1 MNNNNNNNNFVFYVD
16 TDDTTSMNTSLIET
30 DLTDKISD
38 NSELHFS
45 EDFKD
50 ILDFINNY
58 NDNYNNDD
66 ILTPEGITMIL
77 AISSNFIGVPNSSF
91 KQKIHNNKKFIN

>member
-1 MNNNNNNNNFVFYVD
+1 MNSNNNNNNFVFYVD

-91 KQKIHNNKKFIN
+91 KQKIHNNKKIY

>member
-1 MNNNNNNNNFVFYVD
+1 
-16 TDDTTSMNTSLIET
+16 MNTSLIET

-58 NDNYNNDD
+58 NDNYNNDNYNNDD